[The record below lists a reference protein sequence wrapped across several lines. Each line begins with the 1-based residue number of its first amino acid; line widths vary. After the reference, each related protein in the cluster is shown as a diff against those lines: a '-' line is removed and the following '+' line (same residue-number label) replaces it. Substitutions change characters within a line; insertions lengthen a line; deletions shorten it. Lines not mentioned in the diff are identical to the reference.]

1 MTIATTI
8 PTALPQNPFSKPSV
22 PAADFA
28 VADGLGVPFAPE
40 TVLLP
45 GFVPLAFLVG
55 PLYAVVVTPVPL
67 LHCKG
72 VVVPVMKVMSAQ
84 L

>member
-1 MTIATTI
+1 MATTI

-22 PAADFA
+22 AAADFA
-28 VADGLGVPFAPE
+28 VADALGVPLAPE
-40 TVLLP
+40 AVLAP
-45 GFVPLAFLVG
+45 GFVPLAFLFG

-67 LHCKG
+67 VHCEG
-72 VVVPVMKVMSAQ
+72 VAVPVVKVMSAQ